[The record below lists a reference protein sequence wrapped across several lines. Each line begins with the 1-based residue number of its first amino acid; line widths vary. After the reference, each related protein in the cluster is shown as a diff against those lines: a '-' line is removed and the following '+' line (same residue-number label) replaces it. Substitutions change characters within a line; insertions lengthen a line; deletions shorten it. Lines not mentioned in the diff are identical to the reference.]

1 MANNFGAFLALIM
14 TIVMVPALLWLLIQ
28 SLRASHYNKPVR
40 EGMNR
45 AYQGIQNLKLNGST
59 TGNTGRMHLANA
71 QEHFD
76 MARTAI
82 QNSRYKEAL
91 THVQLA
97 ELNIKEA
104 SRYYKITGNHP
115 IPPSGRLITEGSGLV
130 WLG

>member
-14 TIVMVPALLWLLIQ
+14 TLVMVPAVLWLLIQ
-28 SLRASHYNKPVR
+28 SLRASYYNKPVR

-45 AYQGIQNLKLNGST
+45 AYQGLQNLKLNGT
-59 TGNTGRMHLANA
+59 TKVNTGRMHLANA

-76 MARTAI
+76 MALKAI
-82 QNSRYKEAL
+82 HNSRFKEAL
-91 THVQLA
+91 VQVQLT
-97 ELNIKEA
+97 ELNIQEA
-104 SRYYKITGNHP
+104 SRYYVITGNHP

>member
-14 TIVMVPALLWLLIQ
+14 TLVMVPAVLWLLIQ
-28 SLRASHYNKPVR
+28 SFRASYYNKPVR

-45 AYQGIQNLKLNGST
+45 AYQGLQNLKLNGT
-59 TGNTGRMHLANA
+59 TKVNTGRMHLANA

-76 MARTAI
+76 MALKAI
-82 QNSRYKEAL
+82 QNGRFKEAL
-91 THVQLA
+91 VQVQLT
-97 ELNIKEA
+97 ELNIQEA
-104 SRYYKITGNHP
+104 SRYYVITGNHP